1 MTRRHSEHL
10 IHHSSQ
16 LVCAGTSLAT
26 FSAYRL
32 VRQLKIDQR
41 GTVGLVNVGESRAD
55 PIVDWRIGWEG
66 GVGDVFPLAVREL
79 LQEETR
85 PQVREQV
92 EKMLTLGKVK
102 RVSQGPAT
110 A

>member
-1 MTRRHSEHL
+1 
-10 IHHSSQ
+10 
-16 LVCAGTSLAT
+16 
-26 FSAYRL
+26 